1 MPRPR
6 SLAPVTLLALVA
18 VAAACEQ
25 PATPPV
31 AQKSVVPDSADQVM
45 FGVRFFLTDGG
56 LRRAELV
63 SDTAYMYDDNTRT
76 ELRVVNTTFYK
87 VSGEK
92 DAVLTSKTGS
102 YNIRL
107 GNMEAR
113 GNVLLVAT
121 DGRKLETPHLRYDP
135 SRNEIASDSAFT
147 ITETGGRIT
156 QGIGFIGD
164 PDLNNVRVLKSTRSR
179 GSAVTIPKS

>member
-1 MPRPR
+1 MPRP
-6 SLAPVTLLALVA
+6 LAAILALPALLAA
-18 VAAACEQ
+18 TACQ
-25 PATPPV
+25 QASSPPV
-31 AQKSVVPDSADQVM
+31 AKARVVPDSANQVL

-56 LRRAELV
+56 LRRAELKA
-63 SDTAYMYDDNTRT
+63 DTAFMYDENTRT

-92 DAVLTSKTGS
+92 DAVLTSRAGS
-102 YNIRL
+102 YNVRL
-107 GNMEAR
+107 GSMEAR
-113 GNVLLVAT
+113 GAVVVVAT

-135 SRNEIASDSAFT
+135 NRNEIASDSAFT

-156 QGIGFIGD
+156 EGIGFIGD
-164 PDLNNVRVLKSTRSR
+164 PDLNNVRVLRSTRSR